1 MGSNYTPRVNIGMP
15 VYNGE
20 RFLEEAIDSMLNQ
33 SFKDFELIISDNAS
47 TDRTQE
53 ICRAYLA
60 RDRRIRYFQNQTNL
74 GATANFNRVF
84 ELSSGEYFKLANADD
99 LSAPDLLAK
108 CVAVLD
114 AHPEVVLCYPK
125 TTIIDENGDMIRQY
139 EDNLDLRISSAT
151 DRFRAA
157 RQRIGLVNV
166 LQGLIR
172 SNALRRTSLMGNFLA
187 SDVVLVV
194 ELTLYGQFYEIPQR
208 LFFRRIHPQ
217 AASSITSL
225 ESKQEFI
232 DPKLKGKPSLCS
244 WRRHFGYLASIMQ
257 APLTPTEKARLAYSV
272 FRWAV
277 TDRENLIKELSGAFS
292 QIVPE

>member
-1 MGSNYTPRVNIGMP
+1 MNVGVTMGSNYTPRVNIGMP

-139 EDNLDLRISSAT
+139 EDNL
-151 DRFRAA
+151 
-157 RQRIGLVNV
+157 
-166 LQGLIR
+166 
-172 SNALRRTSLMGNFLA
+172 
-187 SDVVLVV
+187 
-194 ELTLYGQFYEIPQR
+194 
-208 LFFRRIHPQ
+208 
-217 AASSITSL
+217 
-225 ESKQEFI
+225 
-232 DPKLKGKPSLCS
+232 
-244 WRRHFGYLASIMQ
+244 
-257 APLTPTEKARLAYSV
+257 
-272 FRWAV
+272 
-277 TDRENLIKELSGAFS
+277 
-292 QIVPE
+292 